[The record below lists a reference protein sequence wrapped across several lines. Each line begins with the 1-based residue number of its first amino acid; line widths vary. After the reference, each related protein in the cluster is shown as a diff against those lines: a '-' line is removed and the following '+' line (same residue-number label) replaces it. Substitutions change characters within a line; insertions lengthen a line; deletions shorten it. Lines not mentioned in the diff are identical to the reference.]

1 MIIDLLN
8 NFVNDCEISADSR
21 LSPQKALLAYFKGNK
36 EAISNKLITG
46 KGTTHRQNFEA
57 KQMEFFSRYLKT
69 LKVVYCDY
77 DVTELIEAIRHQ
89 HESTGGNV
97 SAVFID
103 YAQLLYKEGDER
115 LQRYEQIKSI
125 VDDLNKLAQSLNI
138 PIICAAQFNQSKEE
152 PITMSEK
159 NIGEGR
165 TFPRLQPQLLACLI
179 WIR

>member
-1 MIIDLLN
+1 
-8 NFVNDCEISADSR
+8 
-21 LSPQKALLAYFKGNK
+21 
-36 EAISNKLITG
+36 
-46 KGTTHRQNFEA
+46 
-57 KQMEFFSRYLKT
+57 MEFFSRYLKT

-77 DVTELIEAIRHQ
+77 DVTELIEAIKYQ
-89 HESTGGNV
+89 YESTGGKV

-138 PIICAAQFNQSKEE
+138 PIVCAAQFNQSKEE

-159 NIGEGR
+159 NIG
-165 TFPRLQPQLLACLI
+165 
-179 WIR
+179 